1 MHPTTSYHLAQA
13 RIADLRTRAALRSHH
28 DRHDR

>member
-13 RIADLRTRAALRSHH
+13 RVADLRTRAALGSHH
-28 DRHDR
+28 DR